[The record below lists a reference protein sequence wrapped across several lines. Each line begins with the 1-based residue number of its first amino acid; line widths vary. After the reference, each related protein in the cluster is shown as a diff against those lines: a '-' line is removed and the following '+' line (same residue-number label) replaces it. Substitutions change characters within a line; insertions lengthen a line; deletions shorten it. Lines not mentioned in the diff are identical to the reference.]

1 MSQPAD
7 FADGPLVGVRVIDLS
22 RVIAGPYVGRILTD
36 LGASVIKVEP
46 PAGDPA
52 RQIAPRHDRGMSGF
66 LAFANVGK
74 RSVSIDLS
82 KPGASALLLDLVRTA
97 DAVIENFRPG
107 VMDRL
112 GIGWDAIHAAN
123 PRAIL
128 LSINGY
134 GADSAWAGRRAYA
147 PIMHAVTGILHDQ
160 SRYSG
165 QPVAQRNEAHA
176 DTLSALHG
184 VVSILAALRVAE
196 ASGEGQ
202 HVEVP
207 MFDAV
212 LSTYSEVVYEL
223 LDGPDDRVMNPIYDA
238 GPLGAIA
245 SAGSAAYVWTLA
257 ARAFPDEL
265 PEPTPPGADLPTKA
279 RLRHEALEHWMAS
292 QPSHDALFAKLD
304 EAGLACAAVVP
315 LRDAL
320 SGPLARERDLL
331 TEVDDRRGG
340 VRPVVRAPARFSN
353 TRNEI
358 RGVPPRRGEHNAEVL
373 GELLGYD
380 AARVAALESAGVLV
394 PPSADED

>member
-1 MSQPAD
+1 MSEPAD

-22 RVIAGPYVGRILTD
+22 RVIAGPYVGRVLCD

-66 LAFANVGK
+66 IAFANVGK
-74 RSVSIDLS
+74 RSVSVDLS
-82 KPGASALLLDLVRTA
+82 KPGAAALLLDLVRTA

-107 VMDRL
+107 VMERL
-112 GIGWDAIHAAN
+112 GIGWAEIHAAN
-123 PRAIL
+123 PRAVL
-128 LSINGY
+128 LSINGF
-134 GADSAWAGRRAYA
+134 GADSDWASRRAYA

-165 QPVAQRNEAHA
+165 QSVAQRNEAHA
-176 DTLSALHG
+176 DTVSALHG
-184 VVSILAALRVAE
+184 VISLLAALRVAE
-196 ASGEGQ
+196 ASGAGQ

-212 LSTYSEVVYEL
+212 LSTYNEVVYEL

-265 PEPTPPGADLPTKA
+265 SDPTPPDADLATKA
-279 RLRHEALEHWMAS
+279 RLRHAALERWMAA
-292 QPSHDALFAKLD
+292 QPSHDVLLARLE
-304 EAGLACAAVVP
+304 EAGLACAPVVS
-315 LRDAL
+315 LREAL
-320 SGPLARERDLL
+320 RGPLARERDLL
-331 TEVDDRRGG
+331 TDVDDRRGG
-340 VRPVVRAPARFSN
+340 VRPVVRAPARFSDS
-353 TRNEI
+353 RNEV

-373 GELLGYD
+373 ADLLGYD
-380 AARVAALESAGVLV
+380 AARVASLESAGVLV